1 MTIARIT
8 TLALGAAALF
18 ATVPAAAAPY
28 FSGTV
33 GATFPQ
39 DLETSAGVSGKL
51 KTGYAIIGAVGT
63 TFGPVRGELEG
74 SYRRNNVGGVDLLGI
89 GFDGTGNAS
98 ALSGM
103 ANVYFDL
110 PLLVVRPYV
119 GGGIGVTRLKANDVS
134 AYGLPPVPPYTSL
147 ASIDAS
153 TTAFAYQLMAGIG
166 FTFIPGVTTTIGYR
180 WFATPG
186 YDTGTPIGDIHI
198 NGLKVSSVE
207 VGFRFGF

>member
-1 MTIARIT
+1 MTIART
-8 TLALGAAALF
+8 CTFALAAATLF
-18 ATVPAAAAPY
+18 TAAPALCGPY
-28 FSGTV
+28 VSGTV

-39 DLETSAGVSGKL
+39 DLETSAGVSGQL
-51 KTGYAIIGAVGT
+51 KTGYSIIGAIGT
-63 TFGPVRGELEG
+63 TFGPIRGELEG
-74 SYRRNNVGGVDLLGI
+74 SYRNNQVGGVDLFGA
-89 GFDGTGNAS
+89 GFDGTGSTS

-103 ANVYFDL
+103 ANAYFDL
-110 PLLVVRPYV
+110 PLLFFRPYV

-166 FTFIPGVTTTIGYR
+166 FTFIPGLTTTIGYR

-186 YDTGTPIGDIHI
+186 YDTNTPIGDIHI
-198 NGLKVSSVE
+198 NGLKVNSVE
-207 VGFRFGF
+207 VGLRFGF